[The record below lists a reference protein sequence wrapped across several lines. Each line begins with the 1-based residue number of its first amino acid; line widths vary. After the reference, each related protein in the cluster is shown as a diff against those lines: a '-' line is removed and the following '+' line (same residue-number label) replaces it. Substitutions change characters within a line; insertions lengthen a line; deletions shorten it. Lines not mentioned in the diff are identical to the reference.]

1 MALLRSLIFT
11 TWMFGSLPFFATA
24 VIFAGPL
31 PYRYRY
37 KIAIA
42 WVTSVMF
49 ALEHLCGLTYTVEGR
64 ENIPDVPGIAM
75 LKHSSAMETL
85 VDLLLFPKQ
94 TWALKR
100 ELMWLPFFGWGTAL
114 LKPIAVRR
122 GGGHSAVNQL
132 ARMGSERLAEGLWV
146 MIFPEGTRTPPGMAG
161 RYGVG
166 GAVLALRSG
175 AQIVPVAHNAGDF
188 WPRRGW
194 VKKPGTVRFII
205 GPPISPDGLDARQI
219 TAKVKDWIESN
230 VEEIR
235 SEAALSA

>member
-1 MALLRSLIFT
+1 
-11 TWMFGSLPFFATA
+11 MFGSLPLFASA
-24 VIFAGPL
+24 VVLVGPL

-42 WVTSVMF
+42 WVKVVLF
-49 ALEHLCGLTYTVEGR
+49 ALKHLCGLAYTVEGQ
-64 ENIPDVPGIAM
+64 ENIPDVACIVM

-85 VDLLLFPKQ
+85 VDILLFPKQ
-94 TWALKR
+94 TWALKQ

-132 ARMGSERLAEGLWV
+132 ARMGTDRLREGIWV
-146 MIFPEGTRTPPGMAG
+146 MIFPEGTRTPAGVSG

-166 GAVLALRSG
+166 GAVLAVRSG
-175 AQIVPVAHNAGDF
+175 AQIIPVAHNAGDF

-194 VKKPGTVRFII
+194 IKKPGTVRFII
-205 GPPISPDGLDARQI
+205 GPPISPEGLDPREI
-219 TAKVKDWIESN
+219 TTKVKDWIETN
-230 VEEIR
+230 VEKIR
-235 SEAALSA
+235 SEANSS